1 MYIKVTKVLHV
12 HRPMWQHVFSAR
24 GSAAEDQKSQ
34 GLQDFQALKT
44 QALEISALQ
53 IQALQNAESA
63 PGSAGPPQKNLVQQ

>member
-24 GSAAEDQKSQ
+24 GSAAEDHKSQ
-34 GLQDFQALKT
+34 DQQSQALKT

-53 IQALQNAESA
+53 IQALQNADSA